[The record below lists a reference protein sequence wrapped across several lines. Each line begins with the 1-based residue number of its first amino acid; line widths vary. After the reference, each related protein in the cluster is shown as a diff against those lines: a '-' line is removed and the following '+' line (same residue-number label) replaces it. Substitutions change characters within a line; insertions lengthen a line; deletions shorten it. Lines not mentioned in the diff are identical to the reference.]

1 MQLRFIHTA
10 LFIALL
16 ASGCELVADF
26 DRGKIPGNS
35 PDSGVTVTPPD
46 DDDDDAEDGGEADA
60 SDASD
65 VDEDA
70 G

>member
-1 MQLRFIHTA
+1 MQLRLTHTA

-35 PDSGVTVTPPD
+35 PDSGLTVTPPD
-46 DDDDDAEDGGEADA
+46 DDDDDDDVDDAGEADA
-60 SDASD
+60 SEA
-65 VDEDA
+65 DEDA

>member
-46 DDDDDAEDGGEADA
+46 DDVDDVDDAGEADA
-60 SDASD
+60 SEA
-65 VDEDA
+65 DEDA

>member
-10 LFIALL
+10 LFVALL

-26 DRGKIPGNS
+26 DRSKIPGNS
-35 PDSGVTVTPPD
+35 PDSGVTLPPD
-46 DDDDDAEDGGEADA
+46 DDDTDDAGG
-60 SDASD
+60 
-65 VDEDA
+65 VDEDDA

>member
-1 MQLRFIHTA
+1 MQLRLTHTA

-35 PDSGVTVTPPD
+35 PDGGVTVTPPD
-46 DDDDDAEDGGEADA
+46 DDDDVEDGGEADA

-65 VDEDA
+65 ADEDA